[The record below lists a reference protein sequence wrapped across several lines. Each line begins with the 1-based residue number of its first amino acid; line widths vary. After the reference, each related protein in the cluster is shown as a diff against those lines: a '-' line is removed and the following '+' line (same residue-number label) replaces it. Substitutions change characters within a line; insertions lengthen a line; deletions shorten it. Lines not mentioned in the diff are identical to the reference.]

1 MDKLNDKEIED
12 KHRQFIN
19 FKTKIDK
26 DYESLSEDLNFL
38 NQKLQGYQEVENF
51 IALNKIKSTKEMM
64 AEIAPDTFVNTE
76 M

>member
-51 IALNKIKSTKEMM
+51 IALNKIKPTKEMM